1 MRLCFVVRSAVA
13 QQSAAGA
20 GSGAGAGARVAL
32 SAQPIVRGAVK
43 YVRSNGIKLCRNCFE
58 VRFQSGAGSLLRLL
72 RVWWTGG

>member
-1 MRLCFVVRSAVA
+1 MVVVWSAAA

-20 GSGAGAGARVAL
+20 GSGAGAGAHVAL

-43 YVRSNGIKLCRNCFE
+43 HVVRSNGIKLCRNCFE